1 MTQVLHYFVG
11 AGGLQGSV
19 WLSVYLEVLVNRV
32 RGLSHSHMQQLIC
45 SPGLLN
51 SEVCSL
57 MWS

>member
-1 MTQVLHYFVG
+1 MTRVLRCFVG
-11 AGGLQGSV
+11 VGGLQGSV
-19 WLSVYLEVLVNRV
+19 WLSMYLQVMVDRV
-32 RGLSHSHMQQLIC
+32 RGTVTHMQQLIC